1 MSKFLMLLAAFDV
14 KWLIPIGLFIGAGYS
29 YYRSRT
35 KSSYALVFAIVLLLG
50 AIAVTV
56 GMILEK

>member
-1 MSKFLMLLAAFDV
+1 MLLAAFDL

-50 AIAVTV
+50 AIATV
-56 GMILEK
+56 AGMILEK